1 MKVYC
6 LPKVLAS
13 ENMEVLQF
21 IGGFPC
27 SVFFF
32 LILFGE
38 CCGPSVMSARLERV
52 VGGPSE
58 KYSFDLN

>member
-13 ENMEVLQF
+13 ENMEVLTVYRWF
-21 IGGFPC
+21 
-27 SVFFF
+27 S
-32 LILFGE
+32 LLSLKKKILLGE
-38 CCGPSVMSARLERV
+38 RCGPSVMSARLETV